1 VPGEW
6 LTSVRLKWKALVKRR
21 KLDRDLEE
29 ELRFHLAMREEKNRA
44 AGLAADDAPFA
55 ARRKFGNITLLK
67 EACRE
72 MWTFAL
78 VENFWQDVRYATRSL
93 AKSPGFLGV
102 VVFSLA
108 LGIGANTTIFS
119 VINAAMLRS
128 LPYPNAGRLAVIW
141 ATVPGHP
148 DETEAPPIA
157 ELMDWKAQN
166 HVFEDIALVSNV
178 DEATISG
185 VGEPEAV
192 HAQYMTPNFF
202 SLLGVEP
209 ELGRIFRDEEMQD
222 KFQTILISDGL
233 WKRKFNGDPN
243 VLGKSVNIEG
253 VNSTVVGV
261 MPPGFAPFNEG
272 RIDLW
277 MPINAASTRYLA
289 RMDHWLMPVGRL
301 KAGVTLEQ
309 AQREMDVIARRLEQA
324 YPEAN
329 KGVGKKVVSLREE
342 LNRGAGQALYPLLG
356 AVAFVLLIGCVNVA
370 NLMQSRTETR
380 HKEFAVRA
388 SIGASRR
395 RLLQQLLIEGG
406 ILAAVGG
413 SLGIALSFWGIQIFR
428 KLSGGFPGADS
439 IRIDGNVLLFTMCV
453 SLATAALF
461 ALAPAIRAS
470 RADLNA
476 VLREGGRRSSGSR
489 GRARHFLAIAEVA
502 LAMVL
507 LVGAGLMISTLIRL
521 QQVKPGFDPKN
532 VMTLEMTLPEGG
544 KYIERIPGGDMERPL
559 AQVNVF
565 HQRLLEQ
572 VATLAGV
579 ESSGLITYAP
589 LRGVAHRT
597 FMIVGHPVPAPEDMT
612 RVSYDEVSP
621 GYFRTMRVPLKRGR
635 FLMETDTESAEWVVV
650 INEAFARQYFPNED
664 PIGREI
670 RLAFDSYAV
679 NESRPRRIVGIA
691 GDTKQYVLNEDARP
705 FVYASYSQQEP
716 VFPGGSVFTHLEG
729 TLLIRTSGDL
739 HAREADLVAAVK
751 KIVGGIDPDE
761 PVTRIATMEEIITE
775 SVGDSRFYMRLMG
788 IFAGMALL
796 LSVIGIYGVMSYFV
810 NQRTHEIGIRLALG
824 AQRRD
829 VLAMIAKLGL
839 KLAGIGVL
847 IGTILALGLT
857 QLIKVFLFGVKPTDP
872 ITYCAVAVALVV
884 VALVACYIPA
894 RRAMRVDPMVALR
907 YE

>member
-1 VPGEW
+1 MADEW
-6 LTSVRLKWKALVKRR
+6 LNAAWLKVKAFVKRR
-21 KLDRDLEE
+21 RLERDLEE
-29 ELRFHLAMREEKNRA
+29 ELRFHLAMREEKNRG
-44 AGLAADDAPFA
+44 AGLDDDEAQAA
-55 ARRKFGNITLLK
+55 ARRGFGNITLVK
-67 EACRE
+67 EAMRT
-72 MWTFAL
+72 MWTFAW
-78 VENFWQDVRYATRSL
+78 VENLWQDVRYAARSL
-93 AKSPGFLGV
+93 AKAPGFLIV

-119 VINAAMLRS
+119 VINAVMFRS
-128 LPYPNAGRLAVIW
+128 LPYPNPDRLAVIV

-148 DETEAPPIA
+148 GETEAPPIA
-157 ELMDWKAQN
+157 ELVDWKAQN
-166 HVFEDIALVSNV
+166 HVFEDIALVSNL
-178 DEATISG
+178 DEATIAG
-185 VGEPEAV
+185 IGEPESLRV
-192 HAQYMTPNFF
+192 QYLTPNFF
-202 SLLGVEP
+202 SLLGVVP
-209 ELGRIFRDEEMQD
+209 ERGRIFRDEEMQD
-222 KFQTILISDGL
+222 KFQAILISDGI
-233 WKRKFNGDPN
+233 WKRKFNSDPN
-243 VLGKSVNIEG
+243 VLGQSVNIEG
-253 VNSTVVGV
+253 VVSTVVGV
-261 MPPGFAPFNEG
+261 MPPGFAPFNAG

-277 MPINAASTRYLA
+277 MPINAASPRYLA

-309 AQREMDVIARRLEQA
+309 AQREMDVIARRLEET
-324 YPEAN
+324 YPESN
-329 KGVGKKVVSLREE
+329 KGVGKKVFSLREE

-395 RLLQQLLIEGG
+395 RLLQQLLVEGG

-413 SLGIALSFWGIQIFR
+413 CLGIALSFWGIQIFR
-428 KLSGGFPGADS
+428 KLSGEFPGS
-439 IRIDGNVLLFTMCV
+439 EGIHIDGNVLLFTMCV

-476 VLREGGRRSSGSR
+476 VLREGGRRSSGSH

-507 LVGAGLMISTLIRL
+507 LVGAGLMISTLVRL
-521 QQVKPGFDPKN
+521 QQVKPGFDSKN
-532 VMTLEMTLPEGG
+532 VVAMEVTLPEGG
-544 KYIERIPGGDMERPL
+544 KYIERIPGGDMEKPL
-559 AQVNVF
+559 EQVNVF

-572 VATLAGV
+572 VATVPGV
-579 ESSGLITYAP
+579 ESAGLISYAP

-621 GYFRTMRVPLKRGR
+621 GYLRTMRIPLKRGR
-635 FLMETDTESAEWVVV
+635 FLMEADTESAEWVVV

-670 RLAFDSYAV
+670 RLAFDSYPV

-691 GDTKQYVLNEDARP
+691 GDTKQYVLNEDAEP
-705 FVYASYSQQEP
+705 LIYASYFQQEP
-716 VFPGGSVFTHLEG
+716 VFPGGSVLTHLQG

-739 HAREADLVAAVK
+739 HAREADLIAGVK
-751 KIVGGIDPDE
+751 KIVAGIDPDE

-810 NQRTHEIGIRLALG
+810 NQRTHEIGLRMALG
-824 AQRRD
+824 AQRKN
-829 VLAMIAKLGL
+829 VFGMVAMLGL
-839 KLAGIGVL
+839 RLAGIGVG
-847 IGTILALGLT
+847 IGTVLALGLT
-857 QLIKVFLFGVKPTDP
+857 QLIATFLYGVKPTDP
-872 ITYCAVAVALVV
+872 LTYAAVAVTLVG
-884 VALVACYIPA
+884 VAMFASYIPA